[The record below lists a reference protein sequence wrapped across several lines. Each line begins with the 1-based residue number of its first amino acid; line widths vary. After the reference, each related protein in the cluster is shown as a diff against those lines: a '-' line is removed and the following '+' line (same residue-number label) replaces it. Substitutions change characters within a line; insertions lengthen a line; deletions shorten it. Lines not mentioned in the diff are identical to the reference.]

1 MRVDVAAL
9 LKKYKVKTFGNKRHL
24 LQAENAIQ
32 AGESLYYIAPTNIKL
47 AEINGAAI
55 NMLPG
60 IVFISDRRV
69 FFQQA
74 FSYENVIEFKLH
86 QIHSVGSKNNG
97 ITGGHISFCTSKVR
111 VDFLVDYRK
120 TLVEEIRRI
129 LIQAIANADDT
140 PEGRNKA
147 ERNNLCDSQTAPQNK
162 VVECPGCGATN
173 IVSIGCVGQCEYCQR
188 YIE

>member
-1 MRVDVAAL
+1 MREDVAAL

-97 ITGGHISFCTSKVR
+97 ITGGHQK
-111 VDFLVDYRK
+111 
-120 TLVEEIRRI
+120 
-129 LIQAIANADDT
+129 
-140 PEGRNKA
+140 
-147 ERNNLCDSQTAPQNK
+147 
-162 VVECPGCGATN
+162 
-173 IVSIGCVGQCEYCQR
+173 
-188 YIE
+188 